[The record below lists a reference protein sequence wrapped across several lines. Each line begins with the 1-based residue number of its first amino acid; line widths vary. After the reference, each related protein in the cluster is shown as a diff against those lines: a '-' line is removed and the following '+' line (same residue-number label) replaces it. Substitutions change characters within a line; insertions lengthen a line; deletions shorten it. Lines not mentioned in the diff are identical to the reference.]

1 MRGTRGAPR
10 RVCGRREAAAPHAC
24 AGRHRGRRACR
35 SNGLIGFIHVPI
47 VARRRPP
54 RNPSERPSLAARAN
68 GL

>member
-1 MRGTRGAPR
+1 M
-10 RVCGRREAAAPHAC
+10 REAAARLAC
-24 AGRHRGRRACR
+24 AGQHRARRGGRRRSGAGRRARR

>member
-1 MRGTRGAPR
+1 M
-10 RVCGRREAAAPHAC
+10 REAAAPHAC